1 MADSSSRLIIPMHP
15 GLSDSPS
22 ANHAPVQ
29 LVDSVAEMPKKPT
42 SLTARGV
49 ETLKTPGLYADGQGL
64 YLQITPA
71 GVKSWTFRYVSP
83 NGPQKGKR
91 RDLGLGPIKLLGLAA
106 ARRKVLELKA
116 QVQEGFDP
124 LEERKV
130 QQAAQAPEVAQAQA
144 ATKAITFTE
153 CGDAYVKAMR
163 PGWKNAK
170 HADQWTSTLETYAY
184 PILGELPVDSID
196 INLVLKVLE
205 PIWIGKTETASRLRG
220 RIEAILDY
228 ARVRGYRSGENP
240 ARWKGHL
247 DHILPAT
254 GDIAKVQHHPSLP
267 YTQMP
272 EFWPKL
278 QAQDGLS
285 ARALEL
291 CILTATRTSD
301 VLGARWSEIDLETR
315 IWEIPGRR
323 MKAGQDHRIPL
334 SAPALALLRKLAAI
348 RRSDMV
354 FPGHNAERPLSNTS
368 MAMVLRRMK
377 LDVTPHGF
385 RSTFRTWIAEQTN
398 FPHEV
403 AEAALAH
410 TQSDKVVAAY
420 QRGDLF
426 AKRANLMDTWATFCE
441 TGSSCF

>member
-1 MADSSSRLIIPMHP
+1 
-15 GLSDSPS
+15 
-22 ANHAPVQ
+22 
-29 LVDSVAEMPKKPT
+29 MPKKPT

-91 RDLGLGPIKLLGLAA
+91 RDMGLGPIKLLGLAA
-106 ARRKVLELKA
+106 ARDKVRELRAQVRDGIDPLEEHKVQQATQTPTVA
-116 QVQEGFDP
+116 QVQE
-124 LEERKV
+124 E
-130 QQAAQAPEVAQAQA
+130 APKG
-144 ATKAITFTE
+144 TTFKE

-170 HADQWTSTLETYAY
+170 HADQWISTLETYAY

-228 ARVRGYRSGENP
+228 ARVRGYRTGENP

-254 GDIAKVQHHPSLP
+254 GDVAKVQHHPSLP

-291 CILTATRTSD
+291 CILTATRTAD
-301 VLGARWSEIDLETR
+301 VLGARWSEFDLDNR
-315 IWEIPGRR
+315 VWEIPGLR
-323 MKAGQDHRIPL
+323 MKAGADHRIPL
-334 SAPALALLRKLAAI
+334 SGPAQALLRKLAAI
-348 RRSDMV
+348 RRGDYV
-354 FPGHNAERPLSNTS
+354 FPGQQANRPLSS
-368 MAMVLRRMK
+368 MAMAMVLRRMK

-410 TQSDKVVAAY
+410 TQGDKVVAAY

-426 AKRANLMDTWATFCE
+426 AKRAKLMEEWAAFCG
-441 TGSSCF
+441 TGVSPS

>member
-1 MADSSSRLIIPMHP
+1 MAQLHEVP
-15 GLSDSPS
+15 
-22 ANHAPVQ
+22 AN
-29 LVDSVAEMPKKPT
+29 PT
-42 SLTARGV
+42 FM
-49 ETLKTPGLYADGQGL
+49 D
-64 YLQITPA
+64 
-71 GVKSWTFRYVSP
+71 
-83 NGPQKGKR
+83 
-91 RDLGLGPIKLLGLAA
+91 
-106 ARRKVLELKA
+106 
-116 QVQEGFDP
+116 
-124 LEERKV
+124 
-130 QQAAQAPEVAQAQA
+130 
-144 ATKAITFTE
+144 
-153 CGDAYVKAMR
+153 CGTAYVTAMR

-170 HADQWTSTLETYAY
+170 HADQWISSLETYAY
-184 PILGELPVDSID
+184 PVLGELPVDSID

-254 GDIAKVQHHPSLP
+254 GDVAKVRHHASLP
-267 YTQMP
+267 YARMP
-272 EFWPKL
+272 AFWPRL
-278 QAQDGLS
+278 QAQHGLG

-291 CILTATRTSD
+291 CILTATRTGD
-301 VLGARWSEIDLETR
+301 VLGARWSEFDMDNR
-315 IWEIPGRR
+315 VWEIPGLR
-323 MKAGQDHRIPL
+323 MKAGADHRIPL
-334 SAPALALLRKLAAI
+334 SGPALALLRKLAAI
-348 RRSDMV
+348 RRGDYV
-354 FPGHNAERPLSNTS
+354 FPGQQATRPLSNMS

-410 TQSDKVVAAY
+410 TQGDKVVAAY

-426 AKRANLMDTWATFCE
+426 AKRARLMDAWAVFCE
-441 TGSSCF
+441 TGESPP

>member
-1 MADSSSRLIIPMHP
+1 MARRAA
-15 GLSDSPS
+15 G
-22 ANHAPVQ
+22 
-29 LVDSVAEMPKKPT
+29 
-42 SLTARGV
+42 LTARGV
-49 ETLKTPGLYADGQGL
+49 ETIKQPGFYADGQGL
-64 YLQITPA
+64 YPQVTSA
-71 GVKSWTFRYVSP
+71 EAKSWIFRYVSP
-83 NGPQKGKR
+83 AGEMKGKR
-91 RDLGLGPIKLLGLAA
+91 RDLGLGSLKLLGLAA
-106 ARRKVLELKA
+106 ARRKVLELRA
-116 QVQEGFDP
+116 QIEEGVDP
-124 LEERKV
+124 LEERKAR
-130 QQAAQAPEVAQAQA
+130 QAAQALEA
-144 ATKAITFTE
+144 APAAKEAAKVVTFKE

-170 HADQWTSTLETYAY
+170 HADQWISTLETYAY
-184 PILGELPVDSID
+184 PILGELSVENID

-254 GDIAKVQHHPSLP
+254 GDVAKVRHHASLP
-267 YTQMP
+267 YAQMP
-272 EFWPKL
+272 AFWPRL
-278 QAQDGLS
+278 QAQDGLG

-291 CILTATRTSD
+291 CILTATRTGD
-301 VLGARWSEIDLETR
+301 VLGARWSEFDLDSR
-315 IWEIPGRR
+315 VWEIPGLR
-323 MKAGQDHRIPL
+323 MKAGADHRIPL
-334 SAPALALLRKLAAI
+334 SGPALTLLRKLAAI
-348 RRSDMV
+348 RLGDYV
-354 FPGHNAERPLSNTS
+354 FPGQHITRPLSNMS

-410 TQSDKVVAAY
+410 TQGDKVVAAY

-426 AKRANLMDTWATFCE
+426 AKRANLMDAWAAFCE
-441 TGSSCF
+441 TGASPP